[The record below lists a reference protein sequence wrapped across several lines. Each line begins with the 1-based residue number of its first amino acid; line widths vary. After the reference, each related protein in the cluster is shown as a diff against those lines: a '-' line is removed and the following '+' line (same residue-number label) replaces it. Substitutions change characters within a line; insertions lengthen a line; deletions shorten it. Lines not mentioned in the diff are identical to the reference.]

1 MEKEIDRLNREIDEI
16 KMLKK
21 RDEEELINEWKEK
34 LMKKQKEFE
43 ETKDVLQK
51 VEALTENIR
60 NISAKVS
67 NESERTAIEREAKL
81 TEREHLIE
89 FREQRYFI
97 WK

>member
-43 ETKDVLQK
+43 ETLEESNQNYRS
-51 VEALTENIR
+51 ALN
-60 NISAKVS
+60 A
-67 NESERTAIEREAKL
+67 AP
-81 TEREHLIE
+81 
-89 FREQRYFI
+89 
-97 WK
+97 